1 MAKDLTQ
8 IQTEEEGDNKSISL
22 PTTPLLSKLK
32 EKKMQKA
39 KEKSSSVLENARK
52 RRKKSAKIQN
62 LAPHIDFLPMESGII
77 ISKLDY
83 ILTEEVEDAYVFEK
97 TKLAKQKKVENAKY
111 NIKNRI
117 KSKLQTKI
125 GE

>member
-83 ILTEEVEDAYVFEK
+83 ILTEEREDVYVFEK
-97 TKLAKQKKVENAKY
+97 TKLAKQKKVEDAKY